1 MRSAIDSR
9 ERLIE
14 VAVSVLAREG
24 LAASSL
30 RMIAVEAGVSPA
42 LLVHHFGSRQNLVE
56 EAVSSMLGEW
66 LETKDELMSLDLSD
80 ALAQWPAIAEDGD
93 LKLQFF
99 KQVMLAGGQTASH
112 LYERLVIEAK
122 DRLKRF
128 IVQGAMRE
136 LPDLDAA
143 AVLFATYALAPL
155 LMSNQIKKVLGGGFS
170 DPEVSERLAL
180 AGAALFGINLP
191 IDQVGLAKQ
200 EQKAGER

>member
-1 MRSAIDSR
+1 MRSVIDSR

-56 EAVSSMLGEW
+56 EAISVMLGEW
-66 LETKDELMSLDLSD
+66 LAAKDELMALDLSD
-80 ALAQWPAIAEDGD
+80 AIAKWPELAGEGE

-99 KQVMLAGGQTASH
+99 KQVMMAGGETANH
-112 LYERLVIEAK
+112 LFSRMVSESKERLSQLIA
-122 DRLKRF
+122 
-128 IVQGAMRE
+128 QGAMRP

-155 LMSNQIKKVLGGGFS
+155 ILGNQIKKTLGGGLS
-170 DPEVSERLAL
+170 DPQVSERLAL
-180 AGAALFGINLP
+180 TGAALFGINLP
-191 IDQVGLAKQ
+191 NDQVGLAKQ
-200 EQKAGER
+200 EQKAGEK